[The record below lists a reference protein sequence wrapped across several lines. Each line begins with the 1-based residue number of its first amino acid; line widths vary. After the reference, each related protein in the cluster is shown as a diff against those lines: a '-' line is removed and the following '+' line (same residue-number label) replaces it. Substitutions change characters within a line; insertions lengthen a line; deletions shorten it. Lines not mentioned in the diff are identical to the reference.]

1 LHCTSYRRPQFE
13 SIIEKNGGSY
23 SAPYGG
29 LQGKTKM
36 VFTML
41 DAQDTS
47 AIFSLPMSK
56 PILGISGWHTLVG
69 DDKV

>member
-1 LHCTSYRRPQFE
+1 
-13 SIIEKNGGSY
+13 
-23 SAPYGG
+23 
-29 LQGKTKM
+29 M